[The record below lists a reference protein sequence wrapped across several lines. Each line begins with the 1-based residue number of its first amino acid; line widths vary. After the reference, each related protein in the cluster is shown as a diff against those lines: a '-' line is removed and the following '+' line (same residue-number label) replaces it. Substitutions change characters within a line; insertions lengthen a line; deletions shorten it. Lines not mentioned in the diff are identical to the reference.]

1 MATSITP
8 RGRAMLGM
16 GMVIEWGD
24 YNTDGST
31 TLTLNFS
38 GGYIITIQ
46 FMDANQNALDALSSP
61 AAALSA
67 RSTSG
72 AVTSYTLTPSSGAVT
87 NGTYFCIHGGS

>member
-8 RGRAMLGM
+8 RMKCPLG
-16 GMVIEWGD
+16 GGLVLEAGD

-38 GGYIITIQ
+38 GGYIITAQ
-46 FMDANQNALDALSSP
+46 FADANQNPLDALSSP
-61 AAALSA
+61 AVTLSA

-72 AVTSYTLTPSSGAVT
+72 GVTSYTLTPASGAVT